1 MKLEISDKLKEVL
14 KEYYDLDYDDF
25 KVVHVLKHENF
36 VFILKNKNNIHIRI
50 CFSYDQIFSIKIL
63 DSLHIPNDLLTS
75 TGKDCILFFYTFEK
89 IFIIKNCKLIY
100 ELPIIQKDCVI
111 NETSLVFLK
120 LSNFEQ
126 LKTEINK
133 EGFIWKSN

>member
-133 EGFIWKSN
+133 EGFI

>member
-14 KEYYDLDYDDF
+14 KEYYNLNYDDF
-25 KVVHVLKHENF
+25 EVVHVLKYENF

-75 TGKDCILFFYTFEK
+75 TGRDCILFFYTFKK
-89 IFIIKNCKLIY
+89 IFVIKNCKLIY

-111 NETSLVFLK
+111 NEASLVFLK

-133 EGFIWKSN
+133 EGLI

>member
-14 KEYYDLDYDDF
+14 REYYNLNYDDF
-25 KVVHVLKHENF
+25 EVVHVLKYENF
-36 VFILKNKNNIHIRI
+36 VFILKNKNDIYIRI

-63 DSLHIPNDLLTS
+63 DSFHMPNDLLTS
-75 TGKDCILFFYTFEK
+75 TGKNCILFFYTFEK
-89 IFIIKNCKLIY
+89 IFVIKNCKLIN
-100 ELPIIQKDCVI
+100 ELTIIQKDCTI

-133 EGFIWKSN
+133 EGFV

>member
-14 KEYYDLDYDDF
+14 KEYYNLNYNDF
-25 KVVHVLKHENF
+25 EVVHVLKYENF

-89 IFIIKNCKLIY
+89 IFVIKNCKLIY
-100 ELPIIQKDCVI
+100 ELPII
-111 NETSLVFLK
+111 
-120 LSNFEQ
+120 
-126 LKTEINK
+126 
-133 EGFIWKSN
+133 

>member
-14 KEYYDLDYDDF
+14 REYYNLNYNDF
-25 KVVHVLKHENF
+25 EVAYVLKRENF
-36 VFILKNKNNIHIRI
+36 IFILKNRSNIYIRI

-63 DSLHIPNDLLTS
+63 DSFHIPNDLLTS
-75 TGKDCILFFYTFEK
+75 TGKNCILFFYTFKK
-89 IFIIKNCKLIY
+89 IFIIKNYKMIN
-100 ELPIIQKDCVI
+100 ELTIIQKDCTI

-133 EGFIWKSN
+133 EGFI

>member
-14 KEYYDLDYDDF
+14 KEYYNLNYDDF
-25 KVVHVLKHENF
+25 KVVYVVKHEKF
-36 VFILKNKNNIHIRI
+36 VFILKNKNIHIRI
-50 CFSYDQIFSIKIL
+50 CFNYDQIFSIKIL
-63 DSLHIPNDLLTS
+63 DSFHTPNDLLTA
-75 TGKDCILFFYTFEK
+75 TGKNCILFFYTFKK
-89 IFIIKNCKLIY
+89 IFIIKNYKMIN
-100 ELPIIQKDCVI
+100 ELTIIQKDCTI

-133 EGFIWKSN
+133 EGFI

>member
-1 MKLEISDKLKEVL
+1 MKLEISDKLKEIL
-14 KEYYDLDYDDF
+14 KEYYNLDYNDF
-25 KVVHVLKHENF
+25 EVVHVLEYKNF
-36 VFILKNKNNIHIRI
+36 VFILKNKNNIYIRI

-63 DSLHIPNDLLTS
+63 DSFHMPNDLLTS
-75 TGKDCILFFYTFEK
+75 TGKDCILFFYTSEK
-89 IFIIKNCKLIY
+89 IFVIKNYELIY

-111 NETSLVFLK
+111 NEASLVFLK

-133 EGFIWKSN
+133 EGLL

>member
-14 KEYYDLDYDDF
+14 KEYYNLNYDDF

-36 VFILKNKNNIHIRI
+36 VFILKNKNNTHIRI

-63 DSLHIPNDLLTS
+63 DSFHMPNDLLTS
-75 TGKDCILFFYTFEK
+75 TGKNCILFFYTFKK
-89 IFIIKNCKLIY
+89 IFVIKDYKMIN
-100 ELPIIQKDCVI
+100 ELTIIQKDCTI

-133 EGFIWKSN
+133 EGFIWKLN

>member
-14 KEYYDLDYDDF
+14 KEYYNLNYDDF
-25 KVVHVLKHENF
+25 EVVHVLKHENF

-63 DSLHIPNDLLTS
+63 DSLHIPNDFLTS

-89 IFIIKNCKLIY
+89 IFIIRNCKLIH

-133 EGFIWKSN
+133 EGLIWKLN

>member
-1 MKLEISDKLKEVL
+1 MKLEISNKLKEVL
-14 KEYYDLDYDDF
+14 KEYYNLNYNDF
-25 KVVHVLKHENF
+25 EVVHVLKHENF

-63 DSLHIPNDLLTS
+63 DSFHTPNDLLTS

-89 IFIIKNCKLIY
+89 IFVIKNCKLIN
-100 ELPIIQKDCVI
+100 ELTIIQKDCTI
-111 NETSLVFLK
+111 REASLVFLK

-133 EGFIWKSN
+133 EGFI

>member
-14 KEYYDLDYDDF
+14 KEYYNLNYDDF
-25 KVVHVLKHENF
+25 EVVHVLKHENF

-89 IFIIKNCKLIY
+89 IFVIKNCKLTH
-100 ELPIIQKDCVI
+100 ELPIIQKDCII

-133 EGFIWKSN
+133 EGFI

>member
-14 KEYYDLDYDDF
+14 KEYYNLDYNDF
-25 KVVHVLKHENF
+25 EVVHVLEYKNF
-36 VFILKNKNNIHIRI
+36 VFILKNKNNIYIRI

-63 DSLHIPNDLLTS
+63 DSFHIPNDLLAS
-75 TGKDCILFFYTFEK
+75 TGKDCILFFYTSEK
-89 IFIIKNCKLIY
+89 IFVIKNYELIY

-111 NETSLVFLK
+111 NEASLVFLK

-133 EGFIWKSN
+133 EGML